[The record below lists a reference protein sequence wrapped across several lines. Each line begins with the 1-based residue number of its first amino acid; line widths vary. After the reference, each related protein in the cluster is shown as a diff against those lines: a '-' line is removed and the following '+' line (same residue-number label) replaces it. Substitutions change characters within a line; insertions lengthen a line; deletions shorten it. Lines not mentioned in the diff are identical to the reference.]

1 MIVFILNKHYFIFY
15 GGNMLKIIYELFL
28 CFKDIK
34 AFEKTKTLQKGK
46 GLNNDLLNYF
56 NKSY

>member
-1 MIVFILNKHYFIFY
+1 
-15 GGNMLKIIYELFL
+15 MLKIIYELFL

-34 AFEKTKTLQKGK
+34 SFEIKKTLKKGAN
-46 GLNNDLLNYF
+46 LNNDLLNYF